1 MERVSTIGLDLAKQV
16 FQVHGLSKDGK
27 KVFSRKLEREELH
40 AFFKKQRGC
49 VVAMEATSSAHHWA
63 RLIAILGHTPRLI
76 PAQYVKPYLKREKS
90 DALDAEAIANAA
102 RQPGMRF
109 VAIKSADQQS
119 ITTLMK
125 TRTLFI
131 RQRTSAVNSLRGL
144 LAEFGFVV
152 PARLANVAKLKRI
165 LHSDEMRVPE
175 VAWTALKGVYQHIEA
190 IDQQIEAVEKSI
202 DEEVSKD
209 ATVQRLMTVPGV
221 GKITAMSIRAFVPDA
236 ALFKSARHF
245 ASWLGITPR
254 SISSGGKQLYGH
266 ISKRGNAELR
276 KLLVLGAFPIVTWAK
291 KPACSNPWLRSLAN
305 RKPYKV
311 AAVAVAHRTAR
322 IVWSLLSKGGTYRP
336 LPDETQAISS

>member
-16 FQVHGLSKDGK
+16 FQVHGLGKDGK
-27 KVFSRKLEREELH
+27 KAFSHKLEREELH

-63 RLIAILGHTPRLI
+63 RVIGTLGHTARLI

-102 RQPGMRF
+102 RQPDMRF

-144 LAEFGFVV
+144 LGEFGFVV
-152 PARLANVAKLKRI
+152 PARLANVTKLKRI
-165 LHSDEMRVPE
+165 LHSDEKQVPE
-175 VAWTALKGVYQHIEA
+175 VARTALKGVCQHIEA
-190 IDQQIEAVEKSI
+190 IDQQIEGIEKSI
-202 DEEVSKD
+202 DEQVSRD
-209 ATVQRLMTVPGV
+209 TAVQRLMTVPGI

-236 ALFKSARHF
+236 ALFKSSRHF

-254 SISSGGKQLYGH
+254 SFSSGGKQLYGH

-276 KLLVLGAFPIVTWAK
+276 KLLVLGAFPIVTRAK
-291 KPACSNPWLRSLAN
+291 KRSCSNPWLRSLAN

-322 IVWSLLSKGGTYRP
+322 IVWALLSKGGIYRP
-336 LPDETQAISS
+336 FPDETQAVAS